1 MKRVFTA
8 AILALCLAAMAVPAQ
23 SGSVDKQIMHYLF
36 DAQVDKADSL
46 INLQI
51 KKNPDHPKY
60 YFLKA
65 HYNFYMRYFAQR
77 NVNRDS
83 ILQVIIDNAQKAVDL
98 EDRVANTTENKFYI
112 GSAYGFLSRAYIMS
126 RETWDGYWAGR
137 DCRNYLEEVLEEDPS
152 YYDAYVGLG
161 VIEYYPARLT
171 GWQGFLAWM
180 GGMSGDREKGL
191 EYFKKTAEKGSLL
204 KTEATFILGTMYR
217 FLENDFEQAR
227 IYLGQ
232 LYEAFPNNNFITTQY
247 EQTRL
252 VQLIEKKGVG
262 FLEAGIDSLRN
273 KYNITNSGVLNGM
286 GYSFMGR
293 ESYELAIAVFELNI
307 KLYPDQANPYDSIS
321 ECYQNQENNEMAIKY
336 AKIGLQK
343 LPADT
348 TVADEFRDRLK
359 EILETRLND
368 LGADVNI

>member
-8 AILALCLAAMAVPAQ
+8 AIIALCLAAMAVPAQ

-36 DAQVDKADSL
+36 DGQLDSADSL

-65 HYNFYMRYFAQR
+65 HYNFYMRYSAQR
-77 NVNRDS
+77 NVSRDS
-83 ILQVIIDNAQKAVDL
+83 ILQIIIDNAQKAVDL
-98 EDRVANTTENKFYI
+98 EDQVAETTENKFYI
-112 GSAYGFLSRAYIMS
+112 GSAYGFLSRAYIM
-126 RETWDGYWAGR
+126 RQETWSGYWAGR

-152 YYDAYVGLG
+152 YYDAYLGLG

-180 GGMSGDREKGL
+180 GGMSGNREKGL
-191 EYFKKTAEKGSLL
+191 EYFKKTAEKGDLL
-204 KTEATFILGTMYR
+204 KTEATFILATMYR
-217 FLENDFEQAR
+217 FLENDYTQAN
-227 IYLGQ
+227 IYLSQ
-232 LYEAFPNNNFITTQY
+232 LREKFPHNNFIANIH
-247 EQTRL
+247 EQAKL
-252 VQLIEKKGVG
+252 AQLIEEKGVD
-262 FLEAGIDSLRN
+262 FLETSIDSLRN

-293 ESYELAIAVFELNI
+293 EQYELAVAVFKLNI

-348 TVADEFRDRLK
+348 TVADEFRGRLK

-368 LGADVNI
+368 LGADDNI